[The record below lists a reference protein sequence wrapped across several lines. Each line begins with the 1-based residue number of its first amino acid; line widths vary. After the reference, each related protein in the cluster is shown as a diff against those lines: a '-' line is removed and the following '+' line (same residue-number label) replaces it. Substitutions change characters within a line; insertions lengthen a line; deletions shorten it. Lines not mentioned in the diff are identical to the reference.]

1 MNNPVNQSPENPAGR
16 VLTIPVGDRAAFE
29 DACVRAATDE
39 DVRAAMIVLIGE
51 GIGADSV
58 EPGMPA
64 TFAAL
69 LVPVVAGLSGR
80 IDDRALELALAA
92 DVRICDSDTT
102 FALTAVTDSGS
113 GRLPSEGGT
122 QRLPRIVGP
131 GLATDMLLTGRRI
144 TAEEALRAG
153 LVTEICPA
161 GESKTRAEQLAK
173 AIASH
178 GKSAGRFAKEAVLK
192 GADMPLEQSLRL
204 EADLAILL
212 HTDPERAEGIDAFN
226 GRRNPDFRQDDGSK

>member
-1 MNNPVNQSPENPAGR
+1 MRNSVNRSPESLADR
-16 VLTIPVGDRAAFE
+16 VLRIPVEDRAAFE
-29 DACVRAATDE
+29 DACVRAATDTE
-39 DVRAAMIVLIGE
+39 VRAAMILLTGD
-51 GIGADSV
+51 GIGDNFV
-58 EPGMPA
+58 ESGIPA
-64 TFAAL
+64 SIGAL
-69 LVPVVAGLSGR
+69 LVPVIAGLSGR
-80 IDDRALELALAA
+80 IDDRVLELALAA

-102 FALTAVTDSGS
+102 FALTAVTASGS
-113 GRLPSEGGT
+113 GRLPSDGGT

-144 TAEEALRAG
+144 IAEEALRAG

-161 GESKTRAEQLAK
+161 GESKIRAEQLAK
-173 AIASH
+173 EIASN

-192 GADMPLEQSLRL
+192 GSDMPLDQSLRL

-226 GRRNPDFRQDDGSK
+226 GGKHPGFRQDDGSK

>member
-1 MNNPVNQSPENPAGR
+1 MRNSVNRSPESPADR
-16 VLTIPVGDRAAFE
+16 VLRIPVEDRAVFE
-29 DACVRAATDE
+29 DACVRAATDAE
-39 DVRAAMIVLIGE
+39 VRAAMIVLTGD
-51 GIGADSV
+51 GIGDNSV

-64 TFAAL
+64 TLGAL
-69 LVPVVAGLSGR
+69 LVPVIAGLSGR
-80 IDDRALELALAA
+80 IDDRVLELALAA
-92 DVRICDSDTT
+92 DIRICDSDTT
-102 FALTAVTDSGS
+102 FAITAVTESGS
-113 GRLPSEGGT
+113 GRLPSDGGT

-144 TAEEALRAG
+144 IAKEALRAG

-161 GESKTRAEQLAK
+161 GESKIRAEQFAREV
-173 AIASH
+173 ASN

-192 GADMPLEQSLRL
+192 GSDMPLDQSLRL

-226 GRRNPDFRQDDGSK
+226 AGKHPGFRQDDGSK

>member
-1 MNNPVNQSPENPAGR
+1 MRNLVNQSSEKSAGR
-16 VLTIPVGDRAAFE
+16 VLTIPVENRAAFE
-29 DACVRAATDE
+29 DACARAATDE
-39 DVRAAMIVLIGE
+39 DLRAAMIVLVGQK
-51 GIGADSV
+51 IGANSV

-64 TFAAL
+64 ILGAL
-69 LVPVVAGLSGR
+69 LIPVVAGLSGQ

-113 GRLPSEGGT
+113 GRLPSDGAT

-144 TAEEALRAG
+144 VAEEVLRAG

-161 GESKTRAEQLAK
+161 GESKIRAEQLADE
-173 AIASH
+173 IASH

-192 GADMPLEQSLRL
+192 GSDMPLEQSLRL

-226 GRRNPDFRQDDGSK
+226 GRRHPDFRQDDGSK

>member
-1 MNNPVNQSPENPAGR
+1 MNNPVNQSSENSAGG

-51 GIGADSV
+51 GVGADSV

-69 LVPVVAGLSGR
+69 LAPVVAGLSGR

-92 DVRICDSDTT
+92 DMRICDSDTT

-113 GRLPSEGGT
+113 GRLPSDGGT

-173 AIASH
+173 EIASH

-226 GRRNPDFRQDDGSK
+226 ARRNPDFRQDDGSK